1 MQSFL
6 RDLRHSLRLLRS
18 SPGFTLTAVAA
29 LALGIGT
36 NTAIFSVVNTV
47 LLTPIPAPE
56 PDRVVILMSNNA
68 SGASPVASDIKFNL
82 WREQTGA
89 FQEVSASFV
98 RPMNLTGVEQPEQ
111 VRAAFVTADYFRLF
125 GLPIAVG
132 HGFSIRDEWPAAHV
146 VVLADAF
153 WRRAFGG
160 DRKIV
165 GKTLTFGED
174 SYVVAGIMAPGI
186 TTVFP
191 DPPDVWVPFPLDP
204 NGTNQVH
211 YFQGIARLKPGITL
225 EKANALLQLA
235 TQEFRR
241 RFPQSVSTSRGDVL
255 SVQPL
260 QQFLVKDV
268 RMSLLTLMGAVSLV
282 LLIACANVSNLLL
295 VKASG
300 RSHEVA
306 IRTALGASRR
316 RIARQLLTESIM
328 LSAAG
333 GVVGLGLG
341 AIGIRALL
349 SLYPSN
355 IQGIGSQGSNVAIDW
370 RVLAFTGLLSVATG
384 LFFGL
389 IPAVHSSCIDLNSCL
404 KDGGRTG
411 SGFHHSK
418 IRSLLVVGEM
428 GLALILLIGAAL
440 LIRSLIALRSVDP
453 GFDPRH
459 VVTARAPLD
468 PRLARVS
475 GVERLVSDI
484 HQRLTALPGVEGAG
498 MTRLL
503 PMDGGFNSL
512 PIIVVGRPLDGLAHG
527 SARWMVVS
535 PGYFEVLK
543 IPLLRGRFF
552 TENDQL
558 NAPGVAILNQSLV
571 KQIWPEGDPLNDRI
585 LIGKGMGPNWEEP
598 PRQVVGIVGDVREN
612 GLGYDLQPA
621 MFIPVTQLP
630 DSRNSPNPV
639 AWVLRT
645 RTPSLAVNASV
656 QNELRRA
663 AGGLPVAPPRSME
676 EIVLK
681 STSRQDFN
689 MLLMSIFGGAALL
702 LAAIGI
708 YGVMAYSAQ
717 QRTREMGVRI
727 ALGASGA
734 DVRTMVVW
742 QGMRLALAG
751 VVIGIAGAF
760 GFTRFLAGFLYGI
773 MPWDPLV
780 FVVAPL
786 ILCGVGLAAVWLPAN
801 RASRIDPIQA
811 LRHE

>member
-56 PDRVVILMSNNA
+56 PNRVVILMSNNA
-68 SGASPVASDIKFNL
+68 SGASPVSSDIKFNL

-89 FQEVSASFV
+89 FEEVSASYV
-98 RPMNLTGVEQPEQ
+98 RPLNLTGVEQPEQ

-146 VVLADAF
+146 VVLADTF
-153 WRRAFGG
+153 WRRAFGA
-160 DRKIV
+160 DPKIV

-186 TTVFP
+186 STIFP
-191 DPPDVWVPFPLDP
+191 DPPDVWAPFPLDP

-211 YFQGIARLKPGITL
+211 YFQGVARLKPGVTL

-241 RFPQSVSTSRGDVL
+241 RFPHAVSTSRGDVL

-268 RMSLLTLMGAVSLV
+268 RMSLVTLMGAVSLV
-282 LLIACANVSNLLL
+282 LLIACANVANLLL

-306 IRTALGASRR
+306 IRTALGASRG
-316 RIARQLLTESIM
+316 RIARQLLTESVM
-328 LSAAG
+328 LSIAG

-370 RVLAFTGLLSVATG
+370 RVLAFTALLSVATG
-384 LFFGL
+384 LLFGL
-389 IPAVHSSCIDLNSCL
+389 IPVVNSSRIDLNSCL

-411 SGFHHSK
+411 SGFHHNK
-418 IRSLLVVGEM
+418 TRSLLVVGEM

-459 VVTARAPLD
+459 VVTTRAPLD

-475 GVERLVSDI
+475 GVERMVSDI
-484 HQRLTALPGVEGAG
+484 HQRLAALPGVESAG

-558 NAPGVAILNQSLV
+558 DAPGVVIVNQSLA

-585 LIGKGMGPNWEEP
+585 LIGKGLGPNWEEP

-621 MFIPVTQLP
+621 MFIPVAQLP

-645 RTPSLAVNASV
+645 RGPSLAVNASI

-663 AGGLPVAPPRSME
+663 TGGLPVAPLRSME
-676 EIVLK
+676 EVVIK
-681 STSRQDFN
+681 STARQDFN

-717 QRTREMGVRI
+717 QRMRELGVRI
-727 ALGASGA
+727 ALGATAA

-742 QGMRLALAG
+742 QGLRLAL
-751 VVIGIAGAF
+751 IGIAIGIAAAF
-760 GFTRFLAGFLYGI
+760 GLTRFLTGFLYGVKA
-773 MPWDPLV
+773 WDPTV
-780 FVVAPL
+780 FVLAPI
-786 ILCGVGLAAVWLPAN
+786 ILCSVGLAAVWLPAR

-811 LRHE
+811 LRHD